1 MNKKLTSEQIKKF
14 KDELQKINEFDQIQD
29 IANEIVSF
37 GDTEWAKKIYIKA
50 LKKAEE
56 SEITC
61 FQNAHKF
68 FKADREVVMTAVKAW
83 GPVLQ
88 YVDKKFKF
96 DREILLATKP
106 YRVFQ

>member
-50 LKKAEE
+50 LKKAAA

-68 FKADREVVMTAVKAW
+68 LEIICSNGLSFRGTVEGKDDLIKEFHTY
-83 GPVLQ
+83 LT
-88 YVDKKFKF
+88 DK
-96 DREILLATKP
+96 
-106 YRVFQ
+106 